1 MKRYELAN
9 GAAVN
14 VIETDRFKSSLL
26 SINLAV
32 PIEAETAALNTL
44 LFCVLKQGSA
54 NYPSQAAINTRLD
67 DLYAAELSTRNY
79 KRGDMQIL
87 GFAVDFLD
95 NCYIPD
101 GTDVLGGSA
110 DMLGELLLHPLL
122 DESGCFRADLVARE
136 KTMLCDAIRAQI
148 NNKRAYAQR
157 RCIEEMCRGERF
169 ALPLTGT
176 VEEVDAI
183 TPKMLTDRY
192 YALLRTARVEFFF
205 IGSTPTDVLLPR
217 LEHAFAAYP
226 AHSVAEVQ
234 TQVVRRAELVREITE
249 EQDVAQGKLVMGFRS
264 GYAVAD
270 PDYLHF
276 MVFCELFGGSAASK
290 LFLNVREK
298 LSLCYYCSADMDSYK
313 GLMFVSSGVA
323 AENRD
328 RAYEEIMRQLE
339 AVRGGDFTEQ
349 DLSNAIRGLQS
360 AYRQLGDSPGALE
373 SYSLGRMLFG
383 VNLTAEDMVRGLGK
397 VTADDVI
404 AAARRVSL
412 DTVYFMRG
420 PACGACPDDEEDD
433 DE

>member
-276 MVFCELFGGSAASK
+276 MVFCELFGVEPKNMTVTLDLSDEYKEYKKTKNSVIDFETGHEAGYYKMSELRFGTDEQQNALRKANGRVVFDFPWSQLDTHMEK
-290 LFLNVREK
+290 LFYVIIDRINFL
-298 LSLCYYCSADMDSYK
+298 LSRK
-313 GLMFVSSGVA
+313 
-323 AENRD
+323 
-328 RAYEEIMRQLE
+328 
-339 AVRGGDFTEQ
+339 
-349 DLSNAIRGLQS
+349 
-360 AYRQLGDSPGALE
+360 
-373 SYSLGRMLFG
+373 
-383 VNLTAEDMVRGLGK
+383 
-397 VTADDVI
+397 
-404 AAARRVSL
+404 
-412 DTVYFMRG
+412 
-420 PACGACPDDEEDD
+420 
-433 DE
+433 